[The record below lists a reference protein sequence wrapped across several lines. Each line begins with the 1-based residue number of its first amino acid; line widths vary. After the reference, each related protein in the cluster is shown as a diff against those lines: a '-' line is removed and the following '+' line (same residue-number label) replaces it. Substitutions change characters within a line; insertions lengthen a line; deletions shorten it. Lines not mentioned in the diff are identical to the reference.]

1 MKLDFETG
9 RLTGPRKVSVKHS
22 VEIVNRASQNFYS
35 F

>member
-1 MKLDFETG
+1 MRLNFETG
-9 RLTGPRKVSVKHS
+9 HLTEPRKDSVKYS